1 MNALSQQ
8 EIQSLCRREHG
19 WTFTAGKIS
28 RDWNFADFV
37 TAMSFVNRVADF
49 AEEAGHHPDIDI
61 RYNHVTLS
69 LVTHDAG
76 GVTAR
81 DAKMAAQL
89 NREFPPPQD

>member
-8 EIQSLCRREHG
+8 EIESLCRREHG

-28 RDWNFADFV
+28 RDWKFVDFV
-37 TAMSFVNRVADF
+37 TALHFVNRVGAL
-49 AEEAGHHPDIDI
+49 AEQAGHHPDIDI
-61 RYNHVTLS
+61 RYNHVRLS

-89 NREFPPPQD
+89 NREFPFS